1 METKNSKI
9 TWHTV
14 IAILSILITI
24 GLFTY
29 GGYRYHLLRNQN
41 ISLGNSI
48 VELEGNISQTQNRN
62 SELLLALDTSQK
74 QLESLTGQIDGIS
87 STVGTLQKLAQTDP
101 ELLKKYSKIYFL
113 NENYLPASLSDI
125 DLNFIFEKG
134 KNILFHTSAKP
145 FLDRLLTQAKNDNQD
160 LKVVSGYRSFSN
172 QAGLKT
178 AYKMT
183 YGSGANKFSADQ
195 GYSEHQLGTALDFT
209 TAKVGGTFVGFD
221 KTSEYTWLKN
231 NAWRYGFIESYPP
244 NNSYYV
250 FESWHWRFVGIK
262 LAQMLHEEKKYFYDI
277 DQRNIDS
284 YLISLFDN

>member
-1 METKNSKI
+1 MESKQKTI

-14 IAILSILITI
+14 VAVIGILVAI
-24 GLFTY
+24 GLFSY
-29 GGYRYHLLRNQN
+29 GGYRYHLLQNQN
-41 ISLGNSI
+41 VLLGNSI
-48 VELEGNISQTQNRN
+48 SELEGNISQTQNRN

-113 NENYLPASLSDI
+113 NENYLPVGLSDI
-125 DLNFIFEKG
+125 DASYIFEKG
-134 KNILFHTSAKP
+134 KNILFHTSARL
-145 FLDRLLTQAKNDNQD
+145 FLDKLLAQAKNDNQD

-172 QAGLKT
+172 QAGLKS

-195 GYSEHQLGTALDFT
+195 GYSEHQLGTAIDFT
-209 TAKVGGTFVGFD
+209 TSKVGASFVGFE
-221 KTSEYTWLKN
+221 KTPEYSWLKD
-231 NAWRYGFIESYPP
+231 NAWKYGFIESYPP

-262 LAQMLHEEKKYFYDI
+262 LAQMLHEEKKHFYDI
-277 DQRNIDS
+277 DQRKIDS
-284 YLISLFDN
+284 YLITLFDN